1 MANIN
6 REYDGQTKLKEWWK
20 VVRDNAD
27 LMNDQTEKHISGEAD
42 RHSAEDLDYS
52 GTVEGAATVKEAV
65 EAVHTKVAAKQNE
78 WLATT
83 AGTSTAYTAVLD
95 PAPTEMYVGMKVT
108 IVPHTD
114 STGTESKHVTLDVN
128 GLGAKEIKQRGNRTT
143 TCYTPAVGD
152 FLKKGRP
159 ATMMYDGSY
168 WIMTEFSRPSW
179 VDLKEVPVLLQPNN
193 IKAGEN
199 VSVSVSGTNV
209 TISAEK
215 TPVADNLTS
224 ASATTALSAKQ
235 GKVLNEKIAEV
246 QTEADGKLDASDLIA
261 GNNVDIAVSDG
272 KVTISA
278 AGGSGG
284 SGGVDIVD
292 NLDSTSKISALSA
305 NQGRVLDE
313 KIAEVNSDLESQINA
328 KADIAHEHTSS
339 DISDFPM
346 LQAGENIEVSRDG
359 NDVTIS
365 APTVDSKLEADDI
378 VAGENIALEKT
389 DGKVTVSAT
398 GSSFKVGD
406 MLTTMRTD
414 LDDSWL
420 LCNGASVSAEEYPE
434 LEPLCA
440 SDVENRWSY
449 SYPKPVLNSS
459 YSAFNGECLA
469 VPYSFAVNT
478 STCYSIAY
486 TDDPTSGAWTC
497 EDISLSDR
505 PLLSYENG
513 YWIYILEGESGDLTC
528 RYKQDLSD
536 GEWAKSNV
544 FSSTKHT
551 TPYFEPVRY
560 IGGYYVLFTMYSYG
574 NTSFTIRYSP
584 TIDFTD
590 TKIINL
596 PGGNALHYAG
606 LVDVPEKEKVILRY
620 NYSVDNTSNIGLFSF
635 SYEEF
640 FGTGTISLDEDKKV
654 ADTSSL
660 MKLNGKYISIN
671 GNEIWYKDSAD
682 GEAKTV
688 TPDATTTRNYA
699 NIAYANGYWLLH
711 DSTNKC
717 MLYSKDFEN
726 WYVNTEVSNVS
737 GGIMNSQ
744 NCFVALCGDTW
755 RATKPGERV
764 LPTVAGGIDGY
775 TYIKAK

>member
-65 EAVHTKVAAKQNE
+65 EAVHTEVAQKQNE

-95 PAPTEMYVGMKVT
+95 PAPTEMYVGMRVT
-108 IVPHTD
+108 IIP
-114 STGTESKHVTLDVN
+114 HVTSTSKNATLNVN
-128 GLGAKEIKQRGNRTT
+128 GLGAKEIRQRSSNTNI
-143 TCYTPAVGD
+143 ALLAEAKD
-152 FLKKGRP
+152 FLVAGKP
-159 ATMMYDGSY
+159 AGLMYDGTY
-168 WIMTEFSRPSW
+168 WVMTEFSRPAWWDIRSKP
-179 VDLKEVPVLLQPNN
+179 DLVQPSN

-235 GKVLNEKIAEV
+235 GKVLNEKIAEL

-292 NLDSTSKISALSA
+292 YLDSTSKISALSA

-313 KIAEVNSDLESQINA
+313 KIAEVNSDLESQISA
-328 KADIAHEHTSS
+328 KADATHEHTSA
-339 DISDFPM
+339 DISDFPT

-359 NDVTIS
+359 NNVTIS

-378 VAGENIALEKT
+378 VAGENIALEKA

-420 LCNGASVSAEEYPE
+420 LCNGAIVSAEEYPE

-449 SYPKPVLNSS
+449 SYPAPCSTS
-459 YSAFNGECLA
+459 AYSAFNEECLA
-469 VPYSFAVNT
+469 VPYLEDS
-478 STCYSIAY
+478 YYGIAF
-486 TDDPTSGAWTC
+486 TTDPTSANWTKLSQLSSSSYP
-497 EDISLSDR
+497 ISLS
-505 PLLSYENG
+505 YVNG
-513 YWIYILEGESGDLTC
+513 YWVYT
-528 RYKQDLSD
+528 
-536 GEWAKSNV
+536 V
-544 FSSTKHT
+544 SSTIASDSIMGYYKRSLLDDDEEWQSLS
-551 TPYFEPVRY
+551 PLYFQKRNSLADRRMLY
-560 IGGYYVLFTMYSYG
+560 INGYYVLFQKYVYSGFEYY
-574 NTSFTIRYSP
+574 IQYSP
-584 TIDFTD
+584 TIDFTERSYTTISLSTND
-590 TKIINL
+590 HIPYELI
-596 PGGNALHYAG
+596 
-606 LVDVPEKEKVILRY
+606 DIPEKQKVILPL
-620 NYSVDNTSNIGLFSF
+620 YSASESRIGLYPL
-635 SYEEF
+635 SYEELF
-640 FGTGTISLDEDKKV
+640 SGSSMSLDNKI
-654 ADTSSL
+654 ADTASL
-660 MKLNGKYISIN
+660 RKVNGKYISIN
-671 GNEIWYKDSAD
+671 GSEIWYKDSAD

-688 TPDATTTRNYA
+688 TPDATTTRNYN
-699 NIAYANGYWLLH
+699 NIIYANGYWLLH
-711 DSTNKC
+711 DSTNNC